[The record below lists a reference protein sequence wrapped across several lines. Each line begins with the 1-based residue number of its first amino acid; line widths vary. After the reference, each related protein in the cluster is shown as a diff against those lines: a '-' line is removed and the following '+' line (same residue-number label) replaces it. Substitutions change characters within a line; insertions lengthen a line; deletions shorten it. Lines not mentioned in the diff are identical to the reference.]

1 MMTRK
6 TSFVFVLVGT
16 TALLLSARLFFV
28 CTALGKKLEFA
39 SYDPI
44 EDAVQK
50 RLQEEVESLRPDLVS
65 APGLSGKNLLR
76 NYFASLENCAIVQ
89 YREEYGDYHDV
100 YIITIYS
107 DFDRDLEKTGPS
119 RFTFSKDFRYIMYE
133 EYLPKTIF

>member
-1 MMTRK
+1 MTRK

-76 NYFASLENCAIVQ
+76 SYFASLENCAIVE
-89 YREEYGDYHDV
+89 YREDYGDYRDV
-100 YIITIYS
+100 YIITIYRGL
-107 DFDRDLEKTGPS
+107 DRDLEKIGPS